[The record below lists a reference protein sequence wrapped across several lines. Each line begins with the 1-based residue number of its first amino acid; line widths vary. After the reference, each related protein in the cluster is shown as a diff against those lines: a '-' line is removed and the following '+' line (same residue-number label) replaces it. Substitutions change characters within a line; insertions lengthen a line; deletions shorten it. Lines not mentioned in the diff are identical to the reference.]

1 MNGPSFEYVVIPVVS
16 LLLLAFWLYGMYH
29 ADSHPGWKTGP
40 DGVGQV
46 RAYVPPQVESGGMP
60 RQVDRTES
68 AEPAQPPPITQ
79 DLP

>member
-1 MNGPSFEYVVIPVVS
+1 MNGPGYEYVIIPLVS
-16 LLLLAFWLYGMYH
+16 LLLLAFWLIGMYH
-29 ADSHPGWKTGP
+29 MDSHPGWKSGP
-40 DGVGQV
+40 SGARPLQ
-46 RAYVPPQVESGGMP
+46 AYVPPQVESGGMP